1 MQIPWRISLCLQQLV
16 CATARFVDISTRANI
31 KPALI
36 TVYAGVPNK
45 TVHRFGLC
53 YTVSRIAFNIC
64 YSYIENQSLS
74 YLRSAVWWP
83 GNISCFTGLIA
94 AARKL

>member
-1 MQIPWRISLCLQQLV
+1 MQMPWRISLCLQQLV
-16 CATARFVDISTRANI
+16 CATAHFVDISTHANF

-36 TVYAGVPNK
+36 TVYAGVPNE
-45 TVHRFGLC
+45 TVNRFGIC

-64 YSYIENQSLS
+64 YSYIETQSLS
-74 YLRSAVWWP
+74 YLRSMAWWS

-94 AARKL
+94 VARKL